1 MEINLKN
8 KVIIIT
14 GAGKGFGFEISK
26 LLYSAGASIAVISRN
41 RDDLIKLKNSIDASN
56 DRFFFMEGDVSIE
69 KVVVQFV
76 EEAHKKFNR
85 LDCLINNAGIRFRKN
100 FLEITNDEWK
110 NVMNV
115 NLGSTFL
122 FSKAVLPIMKKQNNG
137 KIINIASI
145 VGSLGFSELS
155 AYASSKGAIISLTKS
170 LAIEF
175 SQYNINVNAIAP
187 GFCKTSYEKDFKK
200 NVELYESTIQ
210 RTPLNRWGESKDIAN
225 ACIYLASEL
234 SDYVTGEIIN
244 IDGGWSAC

>member
-14 GAGKGFGFEISK
+14 GAGKGFGYEISK
-26 LLYSAGASIAVISRN
+26 LLYTSGANIAVISRN
-41 RDDLIKLKNSIDASN
+41 KNDLIGLKNNINASD
-56 DRFFFMEGDVSIE
+56 DRLFFMEGDVSIE
-69 KVVVQFV
+69 KVVIHFV
-76 EEAHKKFNR
+76 AEVYKKFNR
-85 LDCLINNAGIRFRKN
+85 IDCLINNAGIRFRKN
-100 FLEITNDEWK
+100 FLEITEAEWR

-122 FSKAVLPIMKKQNNG
+122 FSRAVLPIMKKQNNG

-175 SQYNINVNAIAP
+175 SHYNINVNAIAP
-187 GFCKTSYEKDFKK
+187 GFCNTSYEKDFKK
-200 NVELYESTIQ
+200 NTELYESTIQ
-210 RTPLNRWGESKDIAN
+210 RTPLQKWGESRDIAN
-225 ACIYLASEL
+225 ACIYLVSEL

-244 IDGGWSAC
+244 VDGGWSAC